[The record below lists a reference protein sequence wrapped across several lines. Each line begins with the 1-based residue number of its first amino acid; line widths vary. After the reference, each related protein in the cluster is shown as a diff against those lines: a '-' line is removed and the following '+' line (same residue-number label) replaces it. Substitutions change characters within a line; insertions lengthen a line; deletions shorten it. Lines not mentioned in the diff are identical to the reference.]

1 MSNISTNQGL
11 AHQQDLKNVSVVR
24 GLFTAD
30 AFDRTFDPEKVL
42 RLLGAKRGRR
52 VSAASLR
59 RVDAMAEKLE
69 GMLKSQLGY
78 CIIRMSATERGG
90 IRLADGTR
98 FKSPKLSR
106 ALQHARKVC
115 CFIATIG
122 PVVDLEIQHLMQ
134 RRHYSEAYILDAM
147 GSMAAE
153 SVVEQFYQRM
163 ARRQGA
169 VTLRFSPGYCDW
181 HLREQR
187 PLFKLLGT
195 AAAPDVSLSDS
206 CLMSPRKSVSGL
218 FGLLPPG
225 IQGIHP
231 TYNPCRTCNQCNC
244 IARRSN

>member
-1 MSNISTNQGL
+1 MSNISTNQGM
-11 AHQQDLKNVSVVR
+11 ARQHDLKNASVRR
-24 GLFTAD
+24 GLLTFD
-30 AFDRTFDPEKVL
+30 AFDRTFDPAKVL

-69 GMLKSQLGY
+69 GMLQPQLGF
-78 CIIRMSATERGG
+78 CITRMSATDRGG
-90 IRLADGTR
+90 IRLADGTC

-106 ALQHARKVC
+106 ALQRAREVC

-122 PVVDLEIQHLMQ
+122 PLVDLEIQRLMQ
-134 RRHYSEAYILDAM
+134 RRRYSEACILDAM
-147 GSMAAE
+147 GSVAAE
-153 SVVEQFYQRM
+153 SVVEQFYQHM

-187 PLFKLLGT
+187 PLFKLFG

-225 IQGIHP
+225 IQGVHP
-231 TYNPCRTCNQCNC
+231 AHNPCHICNQPNC
-244 IARRSN
+244 MARRSN